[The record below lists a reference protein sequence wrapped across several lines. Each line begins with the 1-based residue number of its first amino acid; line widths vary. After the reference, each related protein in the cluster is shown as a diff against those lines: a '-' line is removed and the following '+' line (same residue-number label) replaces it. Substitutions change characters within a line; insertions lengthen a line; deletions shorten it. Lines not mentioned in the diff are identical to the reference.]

1 VLSIQ
6 KQQQQYHFA
15 GPMTNIP
22 TDFVYVLLEQRVPV
36 AQAPFPQFA
45 DVGVYEC
52 INVVVVPLYTLY
64 VSLLSVRIVF
74 TLQYRFI
81 LSACTQY
88 KLTRAVI
95 IYNISDCL
103 NDWAYTLG
111 GAAFIY
117 VHCLHAVYGN
127 CLGCY
132 RK

>member
-6 KQQQQYHFA
+6 KQQQHYHFA
-15 GPMTNIP
+15 DPMTDIP

-81 LSACTQY
+81 LSTCTQY
-88 KLTRAVI
+88 KFTRVVI
-95 IYNISDCL
+95 LYKISDCL

-111 GAAFIY
+111 GAAFIRSLFT
-117 VHCLHAVYGN
+117 C
-127 CLGCY
+127 CIW
-132 RK
+132 